1 MTREYGVHPRL
12 LLLYCPRGT
21 LGDGWVDLTWT
32 IVPPPQYNNNRRA
45 QYNNTWTIVPSRWTA
60 SRKPSADF

>member
-1 MTREYGVHPRL
+1 M
-12 LLLYCPRGT
+12 
-21 LGDGWVDLTWT
+21 DLTWT

-60 SRKPSADF
+60 SRKPRADFCGALRWACSGVGQSVSGI